1 MNEGDTAYFHK
12 LGQYLT
18 YFFGRKATPVD
29 AYGPEFPDREQAW
42 KLIREGLGLSGP
54 VAVDDKVRLTPEGIA
69 PVEGIVEWVSP
80 SFLGVR
86 SEDALYRFIVR
97 RIIDSWRLPG
107 GVARYYRWML
117 LGDDAVAART
127 AEGEWPRIAALL
139 DRGIPVP
146 LGLVTVSSTNPARL
160 RHNHQVLAW
169 AREREGGRVTLRV
182 YDPNRGPR
190 DDVTITFDTP
200 APAGFEHTLGIRRP
214 VRGFFRVPYTPAPPP
229 G

>member
-1 MNEGDTAYFHK
+1 MAHASRFRPSRH
-12 LGQYLT
+12 
-18 YFFGRKATPVD
+18 
-29 AYGPEFPDREQAW
+29 
-42 KLIREGLGLSGP
+42 GLGFTNSWPRRPAVRIPTPWGAIGVGNAGNGLCGGMVFAAADHFHARLPAPQERPGP
-54 VAVDDKVRLTPEGIA
+54 DA
-69 PVEGIVEWVSP
+69 
-80 SFLGVR
+80 
-86 SEDALYRFIVR
+86 ALYRFIVR

-190 DDVTITFDTP
+190 DDVTITFDAP

-214 VRGFFRVPYTPAPPP
+214 VRGFFRVPYAPKSPP